1 MRRRVFRELAVIFFI
16 FVGTSCIGLVQCGE
30 AKTCNNQIWAERA
43 DSAQA
48 SLEKYFWNPGQDL
61 FYSNSAKQGGFNY
74 WWEAHAIDVLVDGFM
89 RTGDSTYT
97 NKISLLFRGI
107 TFQNNGFTDNFN
119 DDMGWMSLALLR
131 AYGITGNITYKNVV
145 YALWNT
151 IKTSWDDSLGGG
163 IYWQRSPRTFK
174 DVAANA
180 PACILACRLYEEFGD
195 TSALAWAEK
204 IHAWLKATLV
214 DSVSGMV
221 YDGIGITGT
230 LHPAQY
236 TYNYGTYMGACLE
249 LYKITKD
256 STYLSEAT
264 RTANVA
270 DSIFAPNGILRDDGT
285 GDGGLFNGIY
295 VRYLVQLILDP
306 DLNNTLRSRYENL
319 LEQNAESLWN
329 SARMPGTALFNHDW
343 QTPPSGTVYLSVEL
357 SGVMLLEGEA
367 LINRTLNSILDN
379 SVSRPRVYSLAQNYP
394 NPFNPSTVIGFE
406 VLRSGFVS
414 LKVYD
419 VLGREV
425 ATLVNGREMAG
436 PHTISFNGDK
446 LPSGVYF
453 YQLTAK
459 GVNIVKK
466 MLLLK

>member
-1 MRRRVFRELAVIFFI
+1 M
-16 FVGTSCIGLVQCGE
+16 GTSCAGLAPS
-30 AKTCNNQIWAERA
+30 AKANTCSNNSIWSGRA

-48 SLEKYFWNPGQDL
+48 ALEEYFWNPGQDL

-74 WWEAHAIDVLVDGFM
+74 WWQAHAIDVLVDGFM
-89 RTGDSTYT
+89 RTADSSYI
-97 NKISLLFRGI
+97 NKISLLYRGI
-107 TFQNNGFTDNFN
+107 TLKNNGFTDGFN

-131 AYGITGNITYKNVV
+131 AYGITGNISYKNVV

-195 TSALAWAEK
+195 TNALSWAEK

-221 YDGIGITGT
+221 YDGISITGT

-249 LYKITKD
+249 LYRITKD

-270 DSIFAPNGILRDDGT
+270 DSMFAPNGIIRDDGT

-295 VRYLVQLILDP
+295 VRYLTQLVLDP
-306 DLNNTLRSRYENL
+306 DLDLTLRSQYENL
-319 LEQNAESLWN
+319 LEQNAKSLWN

-343 QTPPSGTVYLSVEL
+343 QTPPYGTVYLSVEL

-367 LINRTLNSILDN
+367 LINKTLSGISDN
-379 SVSRPRVYSLAQNYP
+379 PVSRPSFYSLTQNYP
-394 NPFNPSTVIGFE
+394 NPFNPSTAIDYQLPAESYVTLE
-406 VLRSGFVS
+406 VFNVVGQLV
-414 LKVYD
+414 V
-419 VLGREV
+419 
-425 ATLVNGREMAG
+425 TLVNTWQSPGNYGVDFTADRFA
-436 PHTISFNGDK
+436 
-446 LPSGVYF
+446 SGVYF
-453 YQLTAK
+453 YVLRA
-459 GVNIVKK
+459 GDFVSAKK
-466 MLLLK
+466 MLFLK